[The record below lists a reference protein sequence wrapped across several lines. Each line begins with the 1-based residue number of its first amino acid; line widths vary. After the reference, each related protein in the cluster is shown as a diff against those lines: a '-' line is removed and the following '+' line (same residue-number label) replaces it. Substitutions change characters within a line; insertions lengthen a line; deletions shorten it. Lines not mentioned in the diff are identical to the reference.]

1 MNDLKSVL
9 HASIA
14 NTLLAKIQEI
24 RGTGFHPDTENEVRA
39 AILRALQT
47 ASRYHIGANPPP
59 ARGVRLLI
67 ERMRWGAEMLWLRCR
82 YPMWLIRRQGLDTS
96 WIE

>member
-14 NTLLAKIQEI
+14 DSLLAKIQEI
-24 RGTGFHPDTENEVRA
+24 RGTPFHPNTENEVRV

-47 ASRYHIGANPPP
+47 ASQFHIGTNPPQV
-59 ARGVRLLI
+59 RGVKRLI
-67 ERMRWGAEMLWLRCR
+67 QRMRWGAEMLWLRCR
-82 YPMWLIRRQGLDTS
+82 YPIRLIRRQPLDTS